1 MTAVFKKE
9 LKMYFTSF
17 FAYFY
22 YALFFLVL
30 GVFFVVNCLSTYSTQ
45 FGYYVLSRG
54 FLVIVMLL
62 PFCTMRLFAQEKRSK
77 TDQLLFTAPVSAFSV
92 LLGKYLATMV
102 FILIPVL
109 CSLLYPILISGQG
122 EMSVRFLAGTYI
134 ATVLVTLVLLSV
146 GLFLSSL
153 TSNVVLAAAVTYG
166 FYAVVL
172 LGRIIEGITNTET
185 FYYIIHNT
193 SLYNKYYD
201 MMSGIVRSGDIIY
214 LLSLIVG
221 FFLLTW
227 LVLEKRRLGSKGMAI
242 GMVFVILLAALIS
255 GTAFHFTK
263 VYDFTAEG
271 LLTLSKETEET
282 VKNISKPT
290 DIYYIGARSRANA
303 TYQELFN
310 EYARLNENLKFH
322 YKNVETDSAFREK
335 YLYNVSQITET
346 SILVVCD
353 ERYIYLDSEDYI
365 STVQTSQYSRKS
377 TLEIENQLTS
387 AIYYTNSEEI
397 NKICTVTGH
406 GEETLNSDFTNLLLL
421 NNYEMEE
428 LNLDEIANSIDTT
441 IPEDCEAILMNAPQ
455 VDYSE
460 ESLKVLKE
468 YLEDGGRLFVS
479 IDPLNEEVEHLFSFL
494 NEYGLDLNQGVIIE
508 NEEENYVYD
517 TAYYLMPKIQNT
529 EVTKFLLEN
538 NMRVLTMTSKG
549 IVKEGKANGYTCTD
563 ILTTSGKAFSKV
575 TDFENMTSK
584 GEDDIG
590 GPFSVAAL
598 AQNPEKGMVFLITS
612 NIFFNEEVDA
622 DSAGANRRFFLSVMD
637 ELTGNDTGSLA
648 AGKEVGN
655 QVALYPNTLQNM
667 LKIIT
672 IVIIPVLIAV
682 IGIAVMVVRYRYM
695 FFSLFRKR
703 KENAYDEK

>member
-22 YALFFLVL
+22 YGLFFLVL
-30 GVFFVVNCLSTYSTQ
+30 GIFFVVNCLNTYSTQ

-54 FLVIVMLL
+54 FLVIVMML

-92 LLGKYLATMV
+92 LLGKYLAAMV
-102 FILIPVL
+102 CIMVPVL
-109 CSLLYPILISGQG
+109 CSLIYPILISGQG

-134 ATVLVTLVLLSV
+134 ATVLVTMVLLSI

-153 TSNVVLAAAVTYG
+153 TSNVVLAAVVTYG
-166 FYAVVL
+166 FYAVVI
-172 LGRIIEGITNTET
+172 LGRIIEGITNTEA

-201 MMSGIVRSGDIIY
+201 MISGIVRSGDIIY
-214 LLSLIVG
+214 LLLLIAG

-227 LVLEKRRLGSKGMAI
+227 LVLEKRRIGSKGVAI
-242 GMVFVILLAALIS
+242 GMVFVISLVVLIS
-255 GTAFHFTK
+255 GMAFRFTK

-335 YLYNVSQITET
+335 YLYNVSGITET

-365 STVQTSQYSRKS
+365 STVQTSPYSHKS

-387 AIYYTNSEEI
+387 AIYYVNSEEV

-406 GEETLNSDFTNLLLL
+406 GEETLNSNFSNLLRL
-421 NNYEMEE
+421 NNYETED
-428 LNLDEIANSIDTT
+428 LDLDEVTNSIDTM
-441 IPEDCEAILMNAPQ
+441 IPEDCEAVFMNAPQ

-460 ESLKVLKE
+460 ESLNVLKE
-468 YLEDGGRLFVS
+468 YLEDGGSLFVS
-479 IDPLNEEVEHLFSFL
+479 IDPLNEEVEGLFSFL
-494 NEYGLDLNQGVIIE
+494 KEYGLELNQGVVIE

-517 TAYYLMPKIQNT
+517 TAYYLMPKIQDT

-549 IVKEGKANGYTCTD
+549 IVKEGKANGYNCTD
-563 ILTTSGKAFSKV
+563 ILTTSGKAFSKI

-598 AQNPEKGMVFLITS
+598 AQNPEKGKVFLITS

-637 ELTGNDTGSLA
+637 GLTGNDTGILA

-655 QVALYPNTLQNM
+655 QVALYPNTLHNM

-682 IGIAVMVVRYRYM
+682 IGIVVMTVRYRYM
-695 FFSLFRKR
+695 FFSLLRKR
-703 KENAYDEK
+703 KEDAYDEK

>member
-30 GVFFVVNCLSTYSTQ
+30 GVFFAVNCLSTYSTQ

-54 FLVIVMLL
+54 VLVIVMIL
-62 PFCTMRLFAQEKRSK
+62 PFCTMRLLAQEKRNK
-77 TDQLLFTAPVSAFSV
+77 TDQMLFTAPVSVFSV
-92 LLGKYLATMV
+92 LLGKYLATAV
-102 FILIPVL
+102 FILLPVL
-109 CSLLYPILISGQG
+109 CSLVYPILISGQG

-134 ATVLVTLVLLSV
+134 AKVLVTLALLSI

-153 TSNVVLAAAVTYG
+153 TSNAILAAAITYG
-166 FYAVVL
+166 FYAAVL
-172 LGRIIEGITNTET
+172 LSRIIEGITNAEA
-185 FYYIIHNT
+185 FYDIIHNT

-214 LLSLIVG
+214 LILLIVG

-227 LVLEKRRLGSKGMAI
+227 LVLEKRRLGGKRMTM
-242 GMVFVILLAALIS
+242 GMVLVIAVTALIS

-282 VKNISKPT
+282 VKNVSKPT
-290 DIYYIGARSRANA
+290 DIYYFGVKSRANA

-335 YLYNVSQITET
+335 YLYNVSRITET
-346 SILVVCD
+346 SLLVVCND
-353 ERYIYLDSEDYI
+353 RYVYLDSEDYI
-365 STVQTSQYSRKS
+365 STVNTSQYSRKS

-387 AIYYTNSEEI
+387 AIYYTNSEEV
-397 NKICTVTGH
+397 NKICTITGH
-406 GEETLNSDFTNLLLL
+406 GENTLNSDFSNLLHL
-421 NNYEMEE
+421 NNYEIKEI
-428 LNLDEIANSIDTT
+428 NLDEIANSVDTM

-455 VDYSE
+455 VDYSDD
-460 ESLKVLKE
+460 SLNILKE

-494 NEYGLDLNQGVIIE
+494 KEYGLELNQGVVIE
-508 NEEENYVYD
+508 NEKENYVYD
-517 TAYYLMPKIQNT
+517 TAYYLMPKIQDT

-538 NMRVLTMTSKG
+538 NMYVLTMTSKG

-598 AQNPEKGMVFLITS
+598 AQNPEKGKVFLITS

-637 ELTGNDTGSLA
+637 ELTGNDTKILA

-655 QVALYPNTLQNM
+655 QVALYPNTLHNM
-667 LKIIT
+667 FKIIT
-672 IVIIPVLIAV
+672 IVVIPVLIAI
-682 IGIAVMVVRYRYM
+682 IGIAVVTIRHGYM
-695 FFSLFRKR
+695 AAGLLKKR

>member
-201 MMSGIVRSGDIIY
+201 MMSGIVQSGDIIY

>member
-508 NEEENYVYD
+508 NEDENYVYD

>member
-346 SILVVCD
+346 SILVACD

-387 AIYYTNSEEI
+387 AIYYTNLEDI

-508 NEEENYVYD
+508 NEDENYVYD